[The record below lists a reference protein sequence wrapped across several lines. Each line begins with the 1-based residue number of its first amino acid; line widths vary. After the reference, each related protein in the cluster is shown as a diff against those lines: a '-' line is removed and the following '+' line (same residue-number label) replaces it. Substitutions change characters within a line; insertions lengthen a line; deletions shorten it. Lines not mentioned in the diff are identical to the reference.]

1 MLQFFFFFQKGKIIL
16 GLITRKVG
24 IFSGMKV
31 GWKFTGL
38 ENSTL
43 NSSIGVAECHSTEMA
58 HYLG

>member
-1 MLQFFFFFQKGKIIL
+1 MLQFFFSKGEDYF
-16 GLITRKVG
+16 GTYNEESG
-24 IFSGMKV
+24 NIFWDEGRM
-31 GWKFTGL
+31 KFTGL